1 MCRRAGRPSRISPAG
16 ALKRVLDRHPA
27 CRRLA
32 LPTGSSRTPIVHESE
47 ISPTRFSEEAKKP
60 AKRRGRPK
68 GAKNVKTILR
78 ALAHEKHT
86 IREADETLTLTTVDL
101 LFRMLAIK
109 AMQGDIQ
116 ANKFMDRFLER
127 QSPPSNNAGYLVVP
141 EDMSLEEF
149 AVRADKL
156 NRLAQ
161 PPVSLIELDELSK
174 T

>member
-1 MCRRAGRPSRISPAG
+1 M
-16 ALKRVLDRHPA
+16 
-27 CRRLA
+27 
-32 LPTGSSRTPIVHESE
+32 
-47 ISPTRFSEEAKKP
+47 
-60 AKRRGRPK
+60 
-68 GAKNVKTILR
+68 KTILR
-78 ALAHEKHT
+78 SLAHEKHT

-127 QSPPSNNAGYLVVP
+127 QSPPSDNAGYLVVP
-141 EDMSLEEF
+141 DDMSLEEF

-156 NRLAQ
+156 NSLAK
-161 PPVSLIELDELSK
+161 PPVSLIELEELSK

>member
-1 MCRRAGRPSRISPAG
+1 MNNPKKSPAG
-16 ALKRVLDRHPA
+16 QG
-27 CRRLA
+27 RR
-32 LPTGSSRTPIVHESE
+32 PGKPRSG
-47 ISPTRFSEEAKKP
+47 AKKP

-127 QSPPSNNAGYLVVP
+127 QSPPSDNAGYLVVP

-156 NRLAQ
+156 NSLAK
-161 PPVSLIELDELSK
+161 PPVSLIELEELSK